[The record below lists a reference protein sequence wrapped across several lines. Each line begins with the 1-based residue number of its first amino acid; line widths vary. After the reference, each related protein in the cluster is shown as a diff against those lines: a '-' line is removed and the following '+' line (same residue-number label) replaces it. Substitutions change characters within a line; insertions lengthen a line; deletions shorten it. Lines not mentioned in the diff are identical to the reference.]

1 VVNRALR
8 DGEEPARLA
17 AAEAL
22 ARFADPAAAREL
34 YPALKDPQSALVRD
48 AAFRALNQLGCATGQ
63 RMSAPV

>member
-1 VVNRALR
+1 
-8 DGEEPARLA
+8 LA